1 LFALEAKNVL
11 GLHFEAMSSTET
23 HPDWRAIVGKFVDDG
38 RRTVG
43 NGEALAQEL
52 EKLGVGGDKGG
63 RYSMS
68 AISNWVKGRTMP
80 PADVLLAVAMVSNQS
95 LDGLV
100 PGRAA
105 GAAADGEDVGQL
117 KTELA
122 RLQAE
127 MMHLYSR
134 VGEPYDREDAAANDS
149 GGLPRTGTNNS

>member
-1 LFALEAKNVL
+1 
-11 GLHFEAMSSTET
+11 MSSTET
-23 HPDWRAIVGKFVDDG
+23 HPDWRAIVGKFIDEG

-52 EKLGVGGDKGG
+52 EKLGVGGDKG

-100 PGRAA
+100 PGRTA
-105 GAAADGEDVGQL
+105 GAAGEGEDVGQL

-134 VGEPYDREDAAANDS
+134 VGEPYEREDGASADTDAV
-149 GGLPRTGTNNS
+149 PRTGTNDG